1 MISIYKSRYSAIIL
15 FAICLIM
22 EIPLWAQQKA
32 IQGTVK
38 DIEGNPMPGVTIMVD
53 GTNIGTITNTD
64 GKYSINIPEKRK
76 SLTFSFLGYI
86 SQTLDIVGQQTINVV
101 LKEDL
106 MKIEEVVVIGY
117 GQQKKSDLSGAIVNV
132 GVDKLEDVASP
143 NLVSALGG
151 RLAGVYVQQN
161 GGGPNPTTS
170 IRIRGTGTL
179 NDNNPLIVIDDIIG
193 ADLESVNPT
202 DIETM
207 TVLKDASAAAIYGSR
222 AASGV
227 VLIKTKR
234 GRSEMR
240 PTVKFDA
247 YYGFSARSKKL
258 DMLSASQLATIYN
271 EASDNDNTPRLE
283 EFANPSAM
291 KDVTDWQDEVFRTAS
306 MQSYNVSLTGGGEN
320 NNYNL
325 GFTAQDNDGIL
336 RNTYNKRYTLRI
348 NSDYKLG
355 KKFKFGESINLS
367 FKQRRGVD
375 TRGDNVGAMIQT
387 LAYHPDVPV
396 YNEDGTYH
404 GVFSSN
410 YGDLRNPVGI
420 FERNTQRNRFFQL
433 EGNAY
438 LQYEILPGFSAK
450 VSGSL
455 KVIDNDTKTF
465 NVKEPEPGKPN
476 LVNGLT
482 MFRAINIGWIG
493 EGFLYYDKSFQ
504 QHKINAMMG
513 FSAMKNTGEDLSASK
528 SGFDFEYPTFQYLNA
543 GTLNPVCYGGYGE
556 DGLVSGLLRLNYSY
570 ADKYIVALNMR
581 TDGSSKF
588 AKGNRWGYFP
598 SFSAAWRM
606 TQEKFMNNISWL
618 DDLKLRVSYG
628 SLGNQSV
635 ASYAYMAT
643 YTTSLPDGRYTFG
656 PGTQTLYQGYYAG
669 VMANPD
675 LKWETTTQTNVGIDA
690 ALLKNKLLLTLDYY
704 DKRTKDIL
712 INPPALGAYG
722 SIGNQLI
729 NGATVHNKGFEA
741 TITYRDQIRDFSYDV
756 SFNIS
761 SYKNK
766 VVSLGNDA
774 QPIYGPKFRDA
785 YSITRTDVGN
795 PIGYFYG
802 YKTDGIFKSE
812 EEVKTYT
819 NSKGEL
825 YQPLAKPGDFR
836 YADINNDGVLDSDDR
851 TNLGDAIPDFCYGL
865 NLDLGY
871 KNFDLNIFMQGVQGT
886 QIWNAIRYTFGF
898 TGLKYNYFSEIM
910 GRWTPDN
917 VNATVP
923 RATWMD
929 PNNNKRPSDYYL
941 EDGSYLRMKNISL
954 GYTIPKALTRKVG
967 LEKIR
972 FYISAQNLFTITSY
986 SGYDPELGIDT
997 VGADLESNVD
1007 RGQYPQSKSYSF
1019 GVNLVF

>member
-1 MISIYKSRYSAIIL
+1 MKPTCQSKYSAIIL

-32 IQGTVK
+32 IQGSVK
-38 DIEGNPMPGVTIMVD
+38 DMEGNPMPGVTIMAD
-53 GTNIGTITNTD
+53 GTNAGTITNTD
-64 GKYSINIPEKRK
+64 GKYSINVPEKGK

-86 SQTLDIVGQQTINVV
+86 SQTLDITGKQTINVF

-193 ADLESVNPT
+193 ADLESVNPS

-234 GRSEMR
+234 GRSGMR

-247 YYGFSARSKKL
+247 YYGFSTRSKKL

-271 EASDNDNTPRLE
+271 EASDNDNTPKLE
-283 EFANPSAM
+283 EFVNPSAM

-387 LAYHPDVPV
+387 LAYHPDVPI

-450 VSGSL
+450 ISGSL

-465 NVKEPEPGKPN
+465 SVKEPEPGKPN

-482 MFRAINIGWIG
+482 MFRAMNIGWIG

-570 ADKYIVALNMR
+570 ADKYIVSLNMR

-606 TQEKFMNNISWL
+606 TQEKFMNHISWL
-618 DDLKLRVSYG
+618 DD
-628 SLGNQSV
+628 
-635 ASYAYMAT
+635 
-643 YTTSLPDGRYTFG
+643 
-656 PGTQTLYQGYYAG
+656 
-669 VMANPD
+669 
-675 LKWETTTQTNVGIDA
+675 
-690 ALLKNKLLLTLDYY
+690 
-704 DKRTKDIL
+704 
-712 INPPALGAYG
+712 
-722 SIGNQLI
+722 
-729 NGATVHNKGFEA
+729 
-741 TITYRDQIRDFSYDV
+741 
-756 SFNIS
+756 
-761 SYKNK
+761 
-766 VVSLGNDA
+766 
-774 QPIYGPKFRDA
+774 
-785 YSITRTDVGN
+785 
-795 PIGYFYG
+795 
-802 YKTDGIFKSE
+802 
-812 EEVKTYT
+812 
-819 NSKGEL
+819 
-825 YQPLAKPGDFR
+825 
-836 YADINNDGVLDSDDR
+836 
-851 TNLGDAIPDFCYGL
+851 
-865 NLDLGY
+865 
-871 KNFDLNIFMQGVQGT
+871 
-886 QIWNAIRYTFGF
+886 
-898 TGLKYNYFSEIM
+898 
-910 GRWTPDN
+910 
-917 VNATVP
+917 
-923 RATWMD
+923 
-929 PNNNKRPSDYYL
+929 
-941 EDGSYLRMKNISL
+941 
-954 GYTIPKALTRKVG
+954 
-967 LEKIR
+967 
-972 FYISAQNLFTITSY
+972 
-986 SGYDPELGIDT
+986 
-997 VGADLESNVD
+997 
-1007 RGQYPQSKSYSF
+1007 
-1019 GVNLVF
+1019 

>member
-1 MISIYKSRYSAIIL
+1 MKPTCQSKYSAIIL

-32 IQGTVK
+32 IQGSVK
-38 DIEGNPMPGVTIMVD
+38 DMEGNPMPGVTIMAD
-53 GTNIGTITNTD
+53 GTNAGTITNTD
-64 GKYSINIPEKRK
+64 GKYSINVPEKGK

-86 SQTLDIVGQQTINVV
+86 SQTLDITGKQTINVF

-193 ADLESVNPT
+193 ADLESVNPS

-234 GRSEMR
+234 GRSGMR

-247 YYGFSARSKKL
+247 YYGFSTRSKKL

-271 EASDNDNTPRLE
+271 EASDNDNTPKLE

-387 LAYHPDVPV
+387 LAYHPDVPI

-450 VSGSL
+450 ISGSL

-465 NVKEPEPGKPN
+465 SVKEPEPGKPN

-482 MFRAINIGWIG
+482 MFRAMNIGWIG

-570 ADKYIVALNMR
+570 ADKYIVSLNMR
-581 TDGSSKF
+581 ADGSSKF

-606 TQEKFMNNISWL
+606 TQEKFMNHISWL

-675 LKWETTTQTNVGIDA
+675 LK
-690 ALLKNKLLLTLDYY
+690 
-704 DKRTKDIL
+704 
-712 INPPALGAYG
+712 
-722 SIGNQLI
+722 
-729 NGATVHNKGFEA
+729 
-741 TITYRDQIRDFSYDV
+741 
-756 SFNIS
+756 
-761 SYKNK
+761 
-766 VVSLGNDA
+766 
-774 QPIYGPKFRDA
+774 
-785 YSITRTDVGN
+785 
-795 PIGYFYG
+795 
-802 YKTDGIFKSE
+802 
-812 EEVKTYT
+812 
-819 NSKGEL
+819 
-825 YQPLAKPGDFR
+825 
-836 YADINNDGVLDSDDR
+836 
-851 TNLGDAIPDFCYGL
+851 
-865 NLDLGY
+865 
-871 KNFDLNIFMQGVQGT
+871 
-886 QIWNAIRYTFGF
+886 
-898 TGLKYNYFSEIM
+898 
-910 GRWTPDN
+910 
-917 VNATVP
+917 
-923 RATWMD
+923 
-929 PNNNKRPSDYYL
+929 
-941 EDGSYLRMKNISL
+941 
-954 GYTIPKALTRKVG
+954 
-967 LEKIR
+967 
-972 FYISAQNLFTITSY
+972 
-986 SGYDPELGIDT
+986 
-997 VGADLESNVD
+997 
-1007 RGQYPQSKSYSF
+1007 
-1019 GVNLVF
+1019 

>member
-1 MISIYKSRYSAIIL
+1 MKPTCQSKYSAIIL

-32 IQGTVK
+32 IQGSVK
-38 DIEGNPMPGVTIMVD
+38 DMEGNPMPGVTIMAD
-53 GTNIGTITNTD
+53 GTNAGITNTD
-64 GKYSINIPEKRK
+64 GKYSINVPEKGK

-86 SQTLDIVGQQTINVV
+86 SQTLDITGKQTINVF

-193 ADLESVNPT
+193 ADLESVNPS

-234 GRSEMR
+234 GRSGMR

-247 YYGFSARSKKL
+247 YYGFSTRSKKL

-271 EASDNDNTPRLE
+271 EASDNDNTPKLE

-387 LAYHPDVPV
+387 LAYHPDVPI

-450 VSGSL
+450 ISGSL

-465 NVKEPEPGKPN
+465 SVKEPEPGKPN

-482 MFRAINIGWIG
+482 MFRAMNIGWIG

-570 ADKYIVALNMR
+570 ADKYIVSLNMR
-581 TDGSSKF
+581 ADGSSKF

-598 SFSAAWRM
+598 SFSA
-606 TQEKFMNNISWL
+606 
-618 DDLKLRVSYG
+618 G
-628 SLGNQSV
+628 
-635 ASYAYMAT
+635 
-643 YTTSLPDGRYTFG
+643 
-656 PGTQTLYQGYYAG
+656 
-669 VMANPD
+669 
-675 LKWETTTQTNVGIDA
+675 
-690 ALLKNKLLLTLDYY
+690 
-704 DKRTKDIL
+704 
-712 INPPALGAYG
+712 
-722 SIGNQLI
+722 
-729 NGATVHNKGFEA
+729 
-741 TITYRDQIRDFSYDV
+741 
-756 SFNIS
+756 
-761 SYKNK
+761 
-766 VVSLGNDA
+766 
-774 QPIYGPKFRDA
+774 
-785 YSITRTDVGN
+785 
-795 PIGYFYG
+795 
-802 YKTDGIFKSE
+802 
-812 EEVKTYT
+812 
-819 NSKGEL
+819 
-825 YQPLAKPGDFR
+825 
-836 YADINNDGVLDSDDR
+836 
-851 TNLGDAIPDFCYGL
+851 
-865 NLDLGY
+865 
-871 KNFDLNIFMQGVQGT
+871 
-886 QIWNAIRYTFGF
+886 
-898 TGLKYNYFSEIM
+898 
-910 GRWTPDN
+910 
-917 VNATVP
+917 
-923 RATWMD
+923 
-929 PNNNKRPSDYYL
+929 
-941 EDGSYLRMKNISL
+941 
-954 GYTIPKALTRKVG
+954 
-967 LEKIR
+967 
-972 FYISAQNLFTITSY
+972 
-986 SGYDPELGIDT
+986 
-997 VGADLESNVD
+997 
-1007 RGQYPQSKSYSF
+1007 
-1019 GVNLVF
+1019 

>member
-234 GRSEMR
+234 GRSGMR

-581 TDGSSKF
+581 ADGSSKF

-598 SFSAAWRM
+598 SFSAAWR
-606 TQEKFMNNISWL
+606 
-618 DDLKLRVSYG
+618 
-628 SLGNQSV
+628 
-635 ASYAYMAT
+635 
-643 YTTSLPDGRYTFG
+643 
-656 PGTQTLYQGYYAG
+656 
-669 VMANPD
+669 
-675 LKWETTTQTNVGIDA
+675 
-690 ALLKNKLLLTLDYY
+690 KN
-704 DKRTKDIL
+704 R
-712 INPPALGAYG
+712 
-722 SIGNQLI
+722 NQLWLS
-729 NGATVHNKGFEA
+729 
-741 TITYRDQIRDFSYDV
+741 RC
-756 SFNIS
+756 
-761 SYKNK
+761 
-766 VVSLGNDA
+766 
-774 QPIYGPKFRDA
+774 
-785 YSITRTDVGN
+785 
-795 PIGYFYG
+795 
-802 YKTDGIFKSE
+802 
-812 EEVKTYT
+812 
-819 NSKGEL
+819 
-825 YQPLAKPGDFR
+825 
-836 YADINNDGVLDSDDR
+836 
-851 TNLGDAIPDFCYGL
+851 LGD
-865 NLDLGY
+865 
-871 KNFDLNIFMQGVQGT
+871 
-886 QIWNAIRYTFGF
+886 WR
-898 TGLKYNYFSEIM
+898 
-910 GRWTPDN
+910 
-917 VNATVP
+917 
-923 RATWMD
+923 
-929 PNNNKRPSDYYL
+929 
-941 EDGSYLRMKNISL
+941 
-954 GYTIPKALTRKVG
+954 
-967 LEKIR
+967 
-972 FYISAQNLFTITSY
+972 
-986 SGYDPELGIDT
+986 
-997 VGADLESNVD
+997 
-1007 RGQYPQSKSYSF
+1007 
-1019 GVNLVF
+1019 

>member
-1 MISIYKSRYSAIIL
+1 MKPTCQSKYSAIIL

-32 IQGTVK
+32 IQGSVK
-38 DIEGNPMPGVTIMVD
+38 DMEGNPMPGVTIMAD
-53 GTNIGTITNTD
+53 GTNAGTITNTD
-64 GKYSINIPEKRK
+64 GKYSINVPEKGK

-86 SQTLDIVGQQTINVV
+86 SQTLDITGKQTINVF

-193 ADLESVNPT
+193 ADLESVNPS

-234 GRSEMR
+234 GRSGMR

-247 YYGFSARSKKL
+247 YYGFSTRSKKL

-271 EASDNDNTPRLE
+271 EASDNDNTPKLE
-283 EFANPSAM
+283 EFVNPSAM

-387 LAYHPDVPV
+387 LAYHPDVPI

-450 VSGSL
+450 ISGSL

-465 NVKEPEPGKPN
+465 SVKEPEPGKPN

-482 MFRAINIGWIG
+482 MFRAMNIGWIG

-528 SGFDFEYPTFQYLNA
+528 SGFDFEYPTFHIEYLQ
-543 GTLNPVCYGGYGE
+543 
-556 DGLVSGLLRLNYSY
+556 LV
-570 ADKYIVALNMR
+570 I
-581 TDGSSKF
+581 
-588 AKGNRWGYFP
+588 
-598 SFSAAWRM
+598 
-606 TQEKFMNNISWL
+606 TQ
-618 DDLKLRVSYG
+618 
-628 SLGNQSV
+628 
-635 ASYAYMAT
+635 
-643 YTTSLPDGRYTFG
+643 
-656 PGTQTLYQGYYAG
+656 
-669 VMANPD
+669 
-675 LKWETTTQTNVGIDA
+675 
-690 ALLKNKLLLTLDYY
+690 
-704 DKRTKDIL
+704 
-712 INPPALGAYG
+712 
-722 SIGNQLI
+722 
-729 NGATVHNKGFEA
+729 
-741 TITYRDQIRDFSYDV
+741 
-756 SFNIS
+756 
-761 SYKNK
+761 
-766 VVSLGNDA
+766 
-774 QPIYGPKFRDA
+774 
-785 YSITRTDVGN
+785 
-795 PIGYFYG
+795 
-802 YKTDGIFKSE
+802 
-812 EEVKTYT
+812 
-819 NSKGEL
+819 
-825 YQPLAKPGDFR
+825 
-836 YADINNDGVLDSDDR
+836 
-851 TNLGDAIPDFCYGL
+851 
-865 NLDLGY
+865 
-871 KNFDLNIFMQGVQGT
+871 
-886 QIWNAIRYTFGF
+886 
-898 TGLKYNYFSEIM
+898 
-910 GRWTPDN
+910 
-917 VNATVP
+917 
-923 RATWMD
+923 
-929 PNNNKRPSDYYL
+929 
-941 EDGSYLRMKNISL
+941 
-954 GYTIPKALTRKVG
+954 
-967 LEKIR
+967 
-972 FYISAQNLFTITSY
+972 
-986 SGYDPELGIDT
+986 
-997 VGADLESNVD
+997 
-1007 RGQYPQSKSYSF
+1007 
-1019 GVNLVF
+1019 

>member
-234 GRSEMR
+234 GRSGMR

-581 TDGSSKF
+581 ADGSSKF

-606 TQEKFMNNISWL
+606 TQEKFMNNI
-618 DDLKLRVSYG
+618 
-628 SLGNQSV
+628 
-635 ASYAYMAT
+635 
-643 YTTSLPDGRYTFG
+643 
-656 PGTQTLYQGYYAG
+656 
-669 VMANPD
+669 
-675 LKWETTTQTNVGIDA
+675 
-690 ALLKNKLLLTLDYY
+690 
-704 DKRTKDIL
+704 
-712 INPPALGAYG
+712 
-722 SIGNQLI
+722 
-729 NGATVHNKGFEA
+729 
-741 TITYRDQIRDFSYDV
+741 
-756 SFNIS
+756 
-761 SYKNK
+761 
-766 VVSLGNDA
+766 
-774 QPIYGPKFRDA
+774 
-785 YSITRTDVGN
+785 
-795 PIGYFYG
+795 
-802 YKTDGIFKSE
+802 
-812 EEVKTYT
+812 
-819 NSKGEL
+819 
-825 YQPLAKPGDFR
+825 
-836 YADINNDGVLDSDDR
+836 
-851 TNLGDAIPDFCYGL
+851 
-865 NLDLGY
+865 
-871 KNFDLNIFMQGVQGT
+871 
-886 QIWNAIRYTFGF
+886 
-898 TGLKYNYFSEIM
+898 
-910 GRWTPDN
+910 
-917 VNATVP
+917 
-923 RATWMD
+923 
-929 PNNNKRPSDYYL
+929 
-941 EDGSYLRMKNISL
+941 
-954 GYTIPKALTRKVG
+954 
-967 LEKIR
+967 
-972 FYISAQNLFTITSY
+972 
-986 SGYDPELGIDT
+986 
-997 VGADLESNVD
+997 
-1007 RGQYPQSKSYSF
+1007 
-1019 GVNLVF
+1019 

>member
-1 MISIYKSRYSAIIL
+1 M
-15 FAICLIM
+15 
-22 EIPLWAQQKA
+22 
-32 IQGTVK
+32 
-38 DIEGNPMPGVTIMVD
+38 
-53 GTNIGTITNTD
+53 
-64 GKYSINIPEKRK
+64 
-76 SLTFSFLGYI
+76 
-86 SQTLDIVGQQTINVV
+86 
-101 LKEDL
+101 
-106 MKIEEVVVIGY
+106 
-117 GQQKKSDLSGAIVNV
+117 
-132 GVDKLEDVASP
+132 
-143 NLVSALGG
+143 
-151 RLAGVYVQQN
+151 
-161 GGGPNPTTS
+161 
-170 IRIRGTGTL
+170 
-179 NDNNPLIVIDDIIG
+179 
-193 ADLESVNPT
+193 
-202 DIETM
+202 
-207 TVLKDASAAAIYGSR
+207 
-222 AASGV
+222 
-227 VLIKTKR
+227 
-234 GRSEMR
+234 
-240 PTVKFDA
+240 
-247 YYGFSARSKKL
+247 
-258 DMLSASQLATIYN
+258 
-271 EASDNDNTPRLE
+271 
-283 EFANPSAM
+283 
-291 KDVTDWQDEVFRTAS
+291 
-306 MQSYNVSLTGGGEN
+306 TGGGEN

-690 ALLKNKLLLTLDYY
+690 ALLK
-704 DKRTKDIL
+704 
-712 INPPALGAYG
+712 
-722 SIGNQLI
+722 
-729 NGATVHNKGFEA
+729 
-741 TITYRDQIRDFSYDV
+741 
-756 SFNIS
+756 
-761 SYKNK
+761 
-766 VVSLGNDA
+766 
-774 QPIYGPKFRDA
+774 
-785 YSITRTDVGN
+785 
-795 PIGYFYG
+795 
-802 YKTDGIFKSE
+802 
-812 EEVKTYT
+812 T
-819 NSKGEL
+819 N
-825 YQPLAKPGDFR
+825 Y
-836 YADINNDGVLDSDDR
+836 
-851 TNLGDAIPDFCYGL
+851 C
-865 NLDLGY
+865 
-871 KNFDLNIFMQGVQGT
+871 
-886 QIWNAIRYTFGF
+886 
-898 TGLKYNYFSEIM
+898 
-910 GRWTPDN
+910 
-917 VNATVP
+917 
-923 RATWMD
+923 
-929 PNNNKRPSDYYL
+929 
-941 EDGSYLRMKNISL
+941 
-954 GYTIPKALTRKVG
+954 
-967 LEKIR
+967 
-972 FYISAQNLFTITSY
+972 
-986 SGYDPELGIDT
+986 
-997 VGADLESNVD
+997 
-1007 RGQYPQSKSYSF
+1007 
-1019 GVNLVF
+1019 

>member
-1 MISIYKSRYSAIIL
+1 MKPTCQSKYSAIIL

-32 IQGTVK
+32 IQGSVK
-38 DIEGNPMPGVTIMVD
+38 DMEGNPMPGVTIMAD
-53 GTNIGTITNTD
+53 GTNAGTITNTD
-64 GKYSINIPEKRK
+64 GKYSINVPEKGK

-86 SQTLDIVGQQTINVV
+86 SQTLDITGKQTINVF

-193 ADLESVNPT
+193 ADLESVNPS

-234 GRSEMR
+234 GRSGMR

-247 YYGFSARSKKL
+247 YYGFSTRSKKL

-271 EASDNDNTPRLE
+271 EASDNDNTPKLE

-387 LAYHPDVPV
+387 LAYHPDVPI

-450 VSGSL
+450 ISGSL

-465 NVKEPEPGKPN
+465 SVKEPEPGKPN

-482 MFRAINIGWIG
+482 MFRAMNIGWIG

-570 ADKYIVALNMR
+570 ADKYIVSLNMR
-581 TDGSSKF
+581 ADGSSKF

-606 TQEKFMNNISWL
+606 TQEKFMNHISWL

-675 LKWETTTQTNVGIDA
+675 LKWECS
-690 ALLKNKLLLTLDYY
+690 
-704 DKRTKDIL
+704 
-712 INPPALGAYG
+712 
-722 SIGNQLI
+722 SIQKQVT
-729 NGATVHNKGFEA
+729 A
-741 TITYRDQIRDFSYDV
+741 
-756 SFNIS
+756 
-761 SYKNK
+761 
-766 VVSLGNDA
+766 
-774 QPIYGPKFRDA
+774 
-785 YSITRTDVGN
+785 DVG
-795 PIGYFYG
+795 
-802 YKTDGIFKSE
+802 
-812 EEVKTYT
+812 
-819 NSKGEL
+819 L
-825 YQPLAKPGDFR
+825 L
-836 YADINNDGVLDSDDR
+836 
-851 TNLGDAIPDFCYGL
+851 
-865 NLDLGY
+865 
-871 KNFDLNIFMQGVQGT
+871 
-886 QIWNAIRYTFGF
+886 
-898 TGLKYNYFSEIM
+898 
-910 GRWTPDN
+910 
-917 VNATVP
+917 
-923 RATWMD
+923 
-929 PNNNKRPSDYYL
+929 
-941 EDGSYLRMKNISL
+941 
-954 GYTIPKALTRKVG
+954 
-967 LEKIR
+967 
-972 FYISAQNLFTITSY
+972 
-986 SGYDPELGIDT
+986 
-997 VGADLESNVD
+997 
-1007 RGQYPQSKSYSF
+1007 
-1019 GVNLVF
+1019 

>member
-1 MISIYKSRYSAIIL
+1 MKPTCQSKYSAIIL

-22 EIPLWAQQKA
+22 EIPLRAQQKA
-32 IQGTVK
+32 IQGSVK
-38 DIEGNPMPGVTIMVD
+38 DMEGNPMPGVTIMAD
-53 GTNIGTITNTD
+53 GTNAGTITNTD
-64 GKYSINIPEKRK
+64 GKYSINVPEKGK

-86 SQTLDIVGQQTINVV
+86 SQTLDITGKQTINVF

-193 ADLESVNPT
+193 ADLESVNPS

-234 GRSEMR
+234 GRSGMR

-247 YYGFSARSKKL
+247 YYGFSTRSKKL

-271 EASDNDNTPRLE
+271 EASDNDNTPKLE

-387 LAYHPDVPV
+387 LAYHPDVPI

-450 VSGSL
+450 ISGSL

-465 NVKEPEPGKPN
+465 SVKEPEPGKPN

-482 MFRAINIGWIG
+482 MFRAMNIGWIG

-570 ADKYIVALNMR
+570 ADKYIVSLNMR
-581 TDGSSKF
+581 ADGSSKF
-588 AKGNRWGYFP
+588 AKGNRWGYSP
-598 SFSAAWRM
+598 
-606 TQEKFMNNISWL
+606 L
-618 DDLKLRVSYG
+618 
-628 SLGNQSV
+628 SL
-635 ASYAYMAT
+635 
-643 YTTSLPDGRYTFG
+643 L
-656 PGTQTLYQGYYAG
+656 
-669 VMANPD
+669 
-675 LKWETTTQTNVGIDA
+675 
-690 ALLKNKLLLTLDYY
+690 
-704 DKRTKDIL
+704 
-712 INPPALGAYG
+712 
-722 SIGNQLI
+722 
-729 NGATVHNKGFEA
+729 H
-741 TITYRDQIRDFSYDV
+741 
-756 SFNIS
+756 
-761 SYKNK
+761 
-766 VVSLGNDA
+766 
-774 QPIYGPKFRDA
+774 
-785 YSITRTDVGN
+785 
-795 PIGYFYG
+795 
-802 YKTDGIFKSE
+802 
-812 EEVKTYT
+812 
-819 NSKGEL
+819 GE
-825 YQPLAKPGDFR
+825 
-836 YADINNDGVLDSDDR
+836 
-851 TNLGDAIPDFCYGL
+851 
-865 NLDLGY
+865 
-871 KNFDLNIFMQGVQGT
+871 
-886 QIWNAIRYTFGF
+886 
-898 TGLKYNYFSEIM
+898 
-910 GRWTPDN
+910 
-917 VNATVP
+917 
-923 RATWMD
+923 
-929 PNNNKRPSDYYL
+929 
-941 EDGSYLRMKNISL
+941 
-954 GYTIPKALTRKVG
+954 
-967 LEKIR
+967 
-972 FYISAQNLFTITSY
+972 
-986 SGYDPELGIDT
+986 
-997 VGADLESNVD
+997 
-1007 RGQYPQSKSYSF
+1007 
-1019 GVNLVF
+1019 

>member
-1 MISIYKSRYSAIIL
+1 MKPTCQSKYSAIIL

-32 IQGTVK
+32 IQGSVK
-38 DIEGNPMPGVTIMVD
+38 DMEGNPMPGVTIMAD
-53 GTNIGTITNTD
+53 GTNAGTITNTD
-64 GKYSINIPEKRK
+64 GKYSINVPEKGK

-86 SQTLDIVGQQTINVV
+86 SQTLDITGKQTINVF

-193 ADLESVNPT
+193 ADLESVNPS

-234 GRSEMR
+234 GRSGMR

-247 YYGFSARSKKL
+247 YYGFSTRSKKL

-271 EASDNDNTPRLE
+271 EASDNDNTPKLE

-387 LAYHPDVPV
+387 LAYHPDVPI

-404 GVFSSN
+404 DVFSSN

-450 VSGSL
+450 ISGSL

-465 NVKEPEPGKPN
+465 SVKEPEPGKPN

-482 MFRAINIGWIG
+482 MFRAMNIGWIG

-543 GTLNPVCYGGYGE
+543 GTLNPVCYGG
-556 DGLVSGLLRLNYSY
+556 
-570 ADKYIVALNMR
+570 
-581 TDGSSKF
+581 
-588 AKGNRWGYFP
+588 
-598 SFSAAWRM
+598 
-606 TQEKFMNNISWL
+606 
-618 DDLKLRVSYG
+618 
-628 SLGNQSV
+628 
-635 ASYAYMAT
+635 
-643 YTTSLPDGRYTFG
+643 
-656 PGTQTLYQGYYAG
+656 
-669 VMANPD
+669 
-675 LKWETTTQTNVGIDA
+675 
-690 ALLKNKLLLTLDYY
+690 
-704 DKRTKDIL
+704 
-712 INPPALGAYG
+712 
-722 SIGNQLI
+722 
-729 NGATVHNKGFEA
+729 
-741 TITYRDQIRDFSYDV
+741 
-756 SFNIS
+756 
-761 SYKNK
+761 
-766 VVSLGNDA
+766 
-774 QPIYGPKFRDA
+774 
-785 YSITRTDVGN
+785 
-795 PIGYFYG
+795 
-802 YKTDGIFKSE
+802 
-812 EEVKTYT
+812 
-819 NSKGEL
+819 
-825 YQPLAKPGDFR
+825 
-836 YADINNDGVLDSDDR
+836 
-851 TNLGDAIPDFCYGL
+851 
-865 NLDLGY
+865 
-871 KNFDLNIFMQGVQGT
+871 
-886 QIWNAIRYTFGF
+886 
-898 TGLKYNYFSEIM
+898 
-910 GRWTPDN
+910 
-917 VNATVP
+917 
-923 RATWMD
+923 
-929 PNNNKRPSDYYL
+929 
-941 EDGSYLRMKNISL
+941 
-954 GYTIPKALTRKVG
+954 
-967 LEKIR
+967 
-972 FYISAQNLFTITSY
+972 
-986 SGYDPELGIDT
+986 
-997 VGADLESNVD
+997 
-1007 RGQYPQSKSYSF
+1007 
-1019 GVNLVF
+1019 

>member
-1 MISIYKSRYSAIIL
+1 MKPTCQSKYSAIIL

-32 IQGTVK
+32 IQGSVK
-38 DIEGNPMPGVTIMVD
+38 DMEGNPMPGVTIMAD
-53 GTNIGTITNTD
+53 GTNAGTITNTD
-64 GKYSINIPEKRK
+64 GKYSINVPEKGK

-86 SQTLDIVGQQTINVV
+86 SQTLDITGKQTINVF

-193 ADLESVNPT
+193 ADLESVNPS

-234 GRSEMR
+234 GRSGMR

-247 YYGFSARSKKL
+247 YYGFSTRSKKL

-271 EASDNDNTPRLE
+271 EASDNDNTPKLE

-387 LAYHPDVPV
+387 LAYHPDVPI

-450 VSGSL
+450 ISGSL

-465 NVKEPEPGKPN
+465 SVKEPEPGKPN

-482 MFRAINIGWIG
+482 MFRAMNIGWIG

-570 ADKYIVALNMR
+570 ADKYIVSLNMR
-581 TDGSSKF
+581 ADGSSKF

-606 TQEKFMNNISWL
+606 TQEKFMNHISWL

-643 YTTSLPDGRYTFG
+643 YTTSLPDGR
-656 PGTQTLYQGYYAG
+656 
-669 VMANPD
+669 
-675 LKWETTTQTNVGIDA
+675 
-690 ALLKNKLLLTLDYY
+690 
-704 DKRTKDIL
+704 
-712 INPPALGAYG
+712 
-722 SIGNQLI
+722 
-729 NGATVHNKGFEA
+729 
-741 TITYRDQIRDFSYDV
+741 
-756 SFNIS
+756 
-761 SYKNK
+761 
-766 VVSLGNDA
+766 
-774 QPIYGPKFRDA
+774 
-785 YSITRTDVGN
+785 
-795 PIGYFYG
+795 
-802 YKTDGIFKSE
+802 
-812 EEVKTYT
+812 
-819 NSKGEL
+819 
-825 YQPLAKPGDFR
+825 
-836 YADINNDGVLDSDDR
+836 
-851 TNLGDAIPDFCYGL
+851 
-865 NLDLGY
+865 
-871 KNFDLNIFMQGVQGT
+871 
-886 QIWNAIRYTFGF
+886 
-898 TGLKYNYFSEIM
+898 
-910 GRWTPDN
+910 
-917 VNATVP
+917 
-923 RATWMD
+923 
-929 PNNNKRPSDYYL
+929 
-941 EDGSYLRMKNISL
+941 
-954 GYTIPKALTRKVG
+954 
-967 LEKIR
+967 
-972 FYISAQNLFTITSY
+972 
-986 SGYDPELGIDT
+986 
-997 VGADLESNVD
+997 
-1007 RGQYPQSKSYSF
+1007 
-1019 GVNLVF
+1019 

>member
-234 GRSEMR
+234 GRSGMR

-387 LAYHPDVPV
+387 LAYHLDVPV

-581 TDGSSKF
+581 ADGSSKF

-606 TQEKFMNNISWL
+606 TQE
-618 DDLKLRVSYG
+618 
-628 SLGNQSV
+628 
-635 ASYAYMAT
+635 
-643 YTTSLPDGRYTFG
+643 
-656 PGTQTLYQGYYAG
+656 
-669 VMANPD
+669 
-675 LKWETTTQTNVGIDA
+675 
-690 ALLKNKLLLTLDYY
+690 
-704 DKRTKDIL
+704 
-712 INPPALGAYG
+712 
-722 SIGNQLI
+722 
-729 NGATVHNKGFEA
+729 
-741 TITYRDQIRDFSYDV
+741 
-756 SFNIS
+756 
-761 SYKNK
+761 
-766 VVSLGNDA
+766 
-774 QPIYGPKFRDA
+774 
-785 YSITRTDVGN
+785 
-795 PIGYFYG
+795 
-802 YKTDGIFKSE
+802 
-812 EEVKTYT
+812 
-819 NSKGEL
+819 NS
-825 YQPLAKPGDFR
+825 
-836 YADINNDGVLDSDDR
+836 
-851 TNLGDAIPDFCYGL
+851 
-865 NLDLGY
+865 
-871 KNFDLNIFMQGVQGT
+871 
-886 QIWNAIRYTFGF
+886 
-898 TGLKYNYFSEIM
+898 
-910 GRWTPDN
+910 
-917 VNATVP
+917 
-923 RATWMD
+923 
-929 PNNNKRPSDYYL
+929 
-941 EDGSYLRMKNISL
+941 
-954 GYTIPKALTRKVG
+954 
-967 LEKIR
+967 
-972 FYISAQNLFTITSY
+972 
-986 SGYDPELGIDT
+986 
-997 VGADLESNVD
+997 
-1007 RGQYPQSKSYSF
+1007 
-1019 GVNLVF
+1019 

>member
-1 MISIYKSRYSAIIL
+1 
-15 FAICLIM
+15 M

-32 IQGTVK
+32 IQGSVK
-38 DIEGNPMPGVTIMVD
+38 DMEGNPMPGVTIMAD
-53 GTNIGTITNTD
+53 GTNAGTITNTD
-64 GKYSINIPEKRK
+64 GKYSINVPEKGK

-86 SQTLDIVGQQTINVV
+86 SQTLDITGKQTINVF

-193 ADLESVNPT
+193 ADLESVNPS

-234 GRSEMR
+234 GRSGMR

-247 YYGFSARSKKL
+247 YYGFSTRSKKL

-271 EASDNDNTPRLE
+271 EASDNDNTPKLE

-387 LAYHPDVPV
+387 LAYHPDVPI

-450 VSGSL
+450 ISGSL

-465 NVKEPEPGKPN
+465 SVKEPEPGKPN

-482 MFRAINIGWIG
+482 MFRAMNIGWIG

-570 ADKYIVALNMR
+570 ADKYIVSLNMR
-581 TDGSSKF
+581 ADGSSKF

-606 TQEKFMNNISWL
+606 TQEKFMNHISWL

-628 SLGNQSV
+628 N
-635 ASYAYMAT
+635 
-643 YTTSLPDGRYTFG
+643 
-656 PGTQTLYQGYYAG
+656 
-669 VMANPD
+669 
-675 LKWETTTQTNVGIDA
+675 
-690 ALLKNKLLLTLDYY
+690 
-704 DKRTKDIL
+704 
-712 INPPALGAYG
+712 
-722 SIGNQLI
+722 
-729 NGATVHNKGFEA
+729 
-741 TITYRDQIRDFSYDV
+741 
-756 SFNIS
+756 
-761 SYKNK
+761 
-766 VVSLGNDA
+766 
-774 QPIYGPKFRDA
+774 
-785 YSITRTDVGN
+785 
-795 PIGYFYG
+795 
-802 YKTDGIFKSE
+802 
-812 EEVKTYT
+812 
-819 NSKGEL
+819 
-825 YQPLAKPGDFR
+825 
-836 YADINNDGVLDSDDR
+836 
-851 TNLGDAIPDFCYGL
+851 
-865 NLDLGY
+865 
-871 KNFDLNIFMQGVQGT
+871 
-886 QIWNAIRYTFGF
+886 
-898 TGLKYNYFSEIM
+898 
-910 GRWTPDN
+910 
-917 VNATVP
+917 
-923 RATWMD
+923 
-929 PNNNKRPSDYYL
+929 
-941 EDGSYLRMKNISL
+941 
-954 GYTIPKALTRKVG
+954 
-967 LEKIR
+967 
-972 FYISAQNLFTITSY
+972 
-986 SGYDPELGIDT
+986 
-997 VGADLESNVD
+997 
-1007 RGQYPQSKSYSF
+1007 
-1019 GVNLVF
+1019 

>member
-1 MISIYKSRYSAIIL
+1 MKPTCQSKYSAIIL

-32 IQGTVK
+32 IQGSVK
-38 DIEGNPMPGVTIMVD
+38 DMEGNPMPGVTIMAD
-53 GTNIGTITNTD
+53 GTNAGTITNTD
-64 GKYSINIPEKRK
+64 GKYSINVPEKGK

-86 SQTLDIVGQQTINVV
+86 SQTLDITGKQTINVF

-193 ADLESVNPT
+193 ADLESVNPS

-234 GRSEMR
+234 GRSGMR

-247 YYGFSARSKKL
+247 YYGFSTRSKKL

-271 EASDNDNTPRLE
+271 EASDNDNTPKLE

-387 LAYHPDVPV
+387 LAYHPDVPI

-450 VSGSL
+450 ISGSL

-465 NVKEPEPGKPN
+465 SVKEPEPGKPN

-482 MFRAINIGWIG
+482 MFRAMNIGWIG

-570 ADKYIVALNMR
+570 ADKYIVSLNMR
-581 TDGSSKF
+581 ADGSSKF
-588 AKGNRWGYFP
+588 AKGNRWGFPLFLCCMENDSRKIHESYF
-598 SFSAAWRM
+598 
-606 TQEKFMNNISWL
+606 
-618 DDLKLRVSYG
+618 
-628 SLGNQSV
+628 
-635 ASYAYMAT
+635 MA
-643 YTTSLPDGRYTFG
+643 
-656 PGTQTLYQGYYAG
+656 
-669 VMANPD
+669 
-675 LKWETTTQTNVGIDA
+675 
-690 ALLKNKLLLTLDYY
+690 
-704 DKRTKDIL
+704 
-712 INPPALGAYG
+712 
-722 SIGNQLI
+722 
-729 NGATVHNKGFEA
+729 
-741 TITYRDQIRDFSYDV
+741 
-756 SFNIS
+756 
-761 SYKNK
+761 
-766 VVSLGNDA
+766 
-774 QPIYGPKFRDA
+774 
-785 YSITRTDVGN
+785 
-795 PIGYFYG
+795 
-802 YKTDGIFKSE
+802 
-812 EEVKTYT
+812 
-819 NSKGEL
+819 
-825 YQPLAKPGDFR
+825 
-836 YADINNDGVLDSDDR
+836 
-851 TNLGDAIPDFCYGL
+851 
-865 NLDLGY
+865 
-871 KNFDLNIFMQGVQGT
+871 
-886 QIWNAIRYTFGF
+886 
-898 TGLKYNYFSEIM
+898 
-910 GRWTPDN
+910 
-917 VNATVP
+917 
-923 RATWMD
+923 
-929 PNNNKRPSDYYL
+929 
-941 EDGSYLRMKNISL
+941 
-954 GYTIPKALTRKVG
+954 
-967 LEKIR
+967 
-972 FYISAQNLFTITSY
+972 
-986 SGYDPELGIDT
+986 
-997 VGADLESNVD
+997 
-1007 RGQYPQSKSYSF
+1007 
-1019 GVNLVF
+1019 

>member
-1 MISIYKSRYSAIIL
+1 MKPTCQSKYSAIIL

-32 IQGTVK
+32 IQGSVK
-38 DIEGNPMPGVTIMVD
+38 DMEGNPMPGVTIMAD
-53 GTNIGTITNTD
+53 GTNAGTITNTD
-64 GKYSINIPEKRK
+64 GKYSINVPEKGK

-86 SQTLDIVGQQTINVV
+86 SQTLDITGKQTINVF

-193 ADLESVNPT
+193 ADLESVNPS

-234 GRSEMR
+234 GRSGMR

-247 YYGFSARSKKL
+247 YYGFSTRSKKL

-271 EASDNDNTPRLE
+271 EASDNDNTPKLE

-375 TRGDNVGAMIQT
+375 TRGDNIGAMIQT
-387 LAYHPDVPV
+387 LAYHPDVPI

-450 VSGSL
+450 ISGSL

-465 NVKEPEPGKPN
+465 SVKEPEPGKPN

-482 MFRAINIGWIG
+482 MFRAMNIGWIG

-543 GTLNPVCYGGYGE
+543 GTLT
-556 DGLVSGLLRLNYSY
+556 RY
-570 ADKYIVALNMR
+570 A
-581 TDGSSKF
+581 
-588 AKGNRWGYFP
+588 
-598 SFSAAWRM
+598 
-606 TQEKFMNNISWL
+606 
-618 DDLKLRVSYG
+618 
-628 SLGNQSV
+628 
-635 ASYAYMAT
+635 MA
-643 YTTSLPDGRYTFG
+643 DM
-656 PGTQTLYQGYYAG
+656 
-669 VMANPD
+669 V
-675 LKWETTTQTNVGIDA
+675 
-690 ALLKNKLLLTLDYY
+690 
-704 DKRTKDIL
+704 
-712 INPPALGAYG
+712 
-722 SIGNQLI
+722 
-729 NGATVHNKGFEA
+729 
-741 TITYRDQIRDFSYDV
+741 
-756 SFNIS
+756 
-761 SYKNK
+761 
-766 VVSLGNDA
+766 
-774 QPIYGPKFRDA
+774 
-785 YSITRTDVGN
+785 
-795 PIGYFYG
+795 
-802 YKTDGIFKSE
+802 KTDWS
-812 EEVKTYT
+812 
-819 NSKGEL
+819 
-825 YQPLAKPGDFR
+825 
-836 YADINNDGVLDSDDR
+836 
-851 TNLGDAIPDFCYGL
+851 PDY
-865 NLDLGY
+865 
-871 KNFDLNIFMQGVQGT
+871 
-886 QIWNAIRYTFGF
+886 
-898 TGLKYNYFSEIM
+898 
-910 GRWTPDN
+910 
-917 VNATVP
+917 
-923 RATWMD
+923 
-929 PNNNKRPSDYYL
+929 
-941 EDGSYLRMKNISL
+941 
-954 GYTIPKALTRKVG
+954 
-967 LEKIR
+967 
-972 FYISAQNLFTITSY
+972 
-986 SGYDPELGIDT
+986 
-997 VGADLESNVD
+997 
-1007 RGQYPQSKSYSF
+1007 
-1019 GVNLVF
+1019 

>member
-1 MISIYKSRYSAIIL
+1 MNTFLKNTLAAL
-15 FAICLIM
+15 LCLLVS
-22 EIPLWAQQKA
+22 IPLQAQQMT
-32 IQGTVK
+32 IQGTVT
-38 DIEGNPMPGVTIMVD
+38 DDAGEPMPGVTITAD
-53 GTNIGTITNTD
+53 GSASGTITDVNGTYTLSLSS
-64 GKYSINIPEKRK
+64 KANA
-76 SLTFSFLGYI
+76 LTFSFLGYI
-86 SQTLDIVGQQTINVV
+86 SQTVNIDGQKTINVR

-106 MKIEEVVVIGY
+106 MKLDEVVVIGY

-132 GVDKLEDVASP
+132 GVDKLADVASP
-143 NLVSALGG
+143 NLVSTLGG
-151 RLAGVYVQQN
+151 RLAGVTVQQN
-161 GGGPNPTTS
+161 GGGPTPTTT

-222 AASGV
+222 GASGV
-227 VLIKTKR
+227 VIIKTKR
-234 GRSEMR
+234 GTANMK

-247 YYGFSARSKKL
+247 YYGFATPSKKL
-258 DMLSASQLATIYN
+258 NMLTASQLATIYN
-271 EASDNDNTPRLE
+271 EASDNDGTPRLE
-283 EFANPSAM
+283 DFTNPSAM
-291 KDVTDWQDEVFRTAS
+291 KDVTDWQDEVFRTAP
-306 MQSYNVSLTGGGEN
+306 MQSYNISLSGGGNN

-325 GFTAQDNDGIL
+325 SFTAQNTDGIL
-336 RNTYNKRYTLRI
+336 LNTYNKRYTLRI

-355 KKFKFGESINLS
+355 KRFKFGESINLS

-375 TRGDNVGAMIQT
+375 TRGDNVGAIIHT

-404 GVFSSN
+404 GVPSTN

-420 FERNTQRNRFFQL
+420 FKRNTQRYRYFQM
-433 EGNAY
+433 EGNMY
-438 LQYEILPGFSAK
+438 LQYEILPGLSAK
-450 VSGSL
+450 ISGSL
-455 KVIDNDTKTF
+455 KVIDNDQKTF
-465 NVKEPEPGKPN
+465 NVREPEPGKPN

-482 MFRAINIGWIG
+482 MLRAMNIGWIG
-493 EGFLYYDKSFQ
+493 EGFLYYDKIFNKK
-504 QHKINAMMG
+504 HKVNAMLG
-513 FSAMKNTGEDLSASK
+513 YSAMKNTAEDFSASK
-528 SGFDFEYPTFQYLNA
+528 SEFDFEYPTFQYLNA

-556 DGLVSGLLRLNYSY
+556 DALMSVLFRANYSY
-570 ADKYIVALNMR
+570 ADKYIASFNMR
-581 TDGSSKF
+581 ADGSSKF

-606 TQEKFMNNISWL
+606 SQEAFMKDLTWL

-675 LKWETTTQTNVGIDA
+675 LKWETTTQANVGIDA
-690 ALLKNKLLLTLDYY
+690 SLFKNKLLLTLDYY
-704 DKRTKDIL
+704 NKKTKDIL

-729 NGATVHNKGFEA
+729 NGATVKNHGFEA
-741 TITYRDQIRDFSYDV
+741 TIEYRDRIRDFSYDV

-761 SYKNK
+761 TYRNK
-766 VVSLGNDA
+766 VTSLGNNA

-802 YKTDGIFKSE
+802 YKTAGIFKSE
-812 EEVKTYT
+812 AEVEAYT

-825 YQPLAKPGDFR
+825 YQPLAQPGDFR
-836 YADINNDGVLDSDDR
+836 FEDVNKDGVLDADDR
-851 TNLGDAIPDFCYGL
+851 TKIGDAVPDFSYGL
-865 NLDLGY
+865 NIDLAY
-871 KNFDLNIFMQGVQGT
+871 KGFDLNVFMQGVQGT
-886 QIWNAIRYTFGF
+886 DIWNAIRYTFGF
-898 TGLKYNYFSEIM
+898 VGLKYNYFEEVL

-923 RATWMD
+923 RATWTD
-929 PNNNKRPSDYYL
+929 PNNNKRPSDYYI

-954 GYTIPKALTRKVG
+954 GYTLPRPLTKRVGIEKV
-967 LEKIR
+967 R
-972 FYISAQNLFTITSY
+972 FYVSAQNLFTITSY

-997 VGADLESNVD
+997 IGADLESNVD
-1007 RGQYPQSKSYSF
+1007 RGQYPQSRSYSV
-1019 GVNLVF
+1019 GVNVVF

>member
-234 GRSEMR
+234 GRSGMR

-690 ALLKNKLLLTLDYY
+690 ALLKK
-704 DKRTKDIL
+704 
-712 INPPALGAYG
+712 
-722 SIGNQLI
+722 Q
-729 NGATVHNKGFEA
+729 
-741 TITYRDQIRDFSYDV
+741 TI
-756 SFNIS
+756 
-761 SYKNK
+761 
-766 VVSLGNDA
+766 A
-774 QPIYGPKFRDA
+774 
-785 YSITRTDVGN
+785 
-795 PIGYFYG
+795 
-802 YKTDGIFKSE
+802 
-812 EEVKTYT
+812 
-819 NSKGEL
+819 
-825 YQPLAKPGDFR
+825 DFR
-836 YADINNDGVLDSDDR
+836 L
-851 TNLGDAIPDFCYGL
+851 L
-865 NLDLGY
+865 
-871 KNFDLNIFMQGVQGT
+871 
-886 QIWNAIRYTFGF
+886 
-898 TGLKYNYFSEIM
+898 
-910 GRWTPDN
+910 
-917 VNATVP
+917 
-923 RATWMD
+923 
-929 PNNNKRPSDYYL
+929 
-941 EDGSYLRMKNISL
+941 
-954 GYTIPKALTRKVG
+954 
-967 LEKIR
+967 
-972 FYISAQNLFTITSY
+972 
-986 SGYDPELGIDT
+986 
-997 VGADLESNVD
+997 
-1007 RGQYPQSKSYSF
+1007 
-1019 GVNLVF
+1019 

>member
-234 GRSEMR
+234 GRSGMR

-581 TDGSSKF
+581 ADGSSKF

-598 SFSAAWRM
+598 SFSAAWR
-606 TQEKFMNNISWL
+606 
-618 DDLKLRVSYG
+618 
-628 SLGNQSV
+628 
-635 ASYAYMAT
+635 
-643 YTTSLPDGRYTFG
+643 
-656 PGTQTLYQGYYAG
+656 
-669 VMANPD
+669 
-675 LKWETTTQTNVGIDA
+675 
-690 ALLKNKLLLTLDYY
+690 KN
-704 DKRTKDIL
+704 R
-712 INPPALGAYG
+712 
-722 SIGNQLI
+722 NQLWLS
-729 NGATVHNKGFEA
+729 
-741 TITYRDQIRDFSYDV
+741 RCM
-756 SFNIS
+756 
-761 SYKNK
+761 
-766 VVSLGNDA
+766 
-774 QPIYGPKFRDA
+774 
-785 YSITRTDVGN
+785 
-795 PIGYFYG
+795 GYW
-802 YKTDGIFKSE
+802 
-812 EEVKTYT
+812 
-819 NSKGEL
+819 
-825 YQPLAKPGDFR
+825 R
-836 YADINNDGVLDSDDR
+836 
-851 TNLGDAIPDFCYGL
+851 
-865 NLDLGY
+865 
-871 KNFDLNIFMQGVQGT
+871 
-886 QIWNAIRYTFGF
+886 
-898 TGLKYNYFSEIM
+898 
-910 GRWTPDN
+910 
-917 VNATVP
+917 
-923 RATWMD
+923 
-929 PNNNKRPSDYYL
+929 
-941 EDGSYLRMKNISL
+941 
-954 GYTIPKALTRKVG
+954 
-967 LEKIR
+967 
-972 FYISAQNLFTITSY
+972 
-986 SGYDPELGIDT
+986 
-997 VGADLESNVD
+997 
-1007 RGQYPQSKSYSF
+1007 
-1019 GVNLVF
+1019 

>member
-1 MISIYKSRYSAIIL
+1 MKPTCQSKYSAIIL

-32 IQGTVK
+32 IQGSVK
-38 DIEGNPMPGVTIMVD
+38 DMEGNPMPGVTIMAD
-53 GTNIGTITNTD
+53 GTNAGTITNTD
-64 GKYSINIPEKRK
+64 GKYSINVPEKGK

-86 SQTLDIVGQQTINVV
+86 SQTLDITGKQTINVF

-193 ADLESVNPT
+193 ADLESVNPS

-234 GRSEMR
+234 GRSGMR

-247 YYGFSARSKKL
+247 YYGFSTRSKKL

-271 EASDNDNTPRLE
+271 EASDNDNTPKLE

-375 TRGDNVGAMIQT
+375 TRGDNVGA
-387 LAYHPDVPV
+387 AYHPDVPI

-450 VSGSL
+450 ISGSL

-465 NVKEPEPGKPN
+465 SVKEPEPGKPN

-482 MFRAINIGWIG
+482 MFRAMNIGWIG

-570 ADKYIVALNMR
+570 ADKYIVSLNMR
-581 TDGSSKF
+581 ADGSSKF

-598 SFSAAWRM
+598 SFS
-606 TQEKFMNNISWL
+606 L
-618 DDLKLRVSYG
+618 
-628 SLGNQSV
+628 
-635 ASYAYMAT
+635 
-643 YTTSLPDGRYTFG
+643 
-656 PGTQTLYQGYYAG
+656 
-669 VMANPD
+669 
-675 LKWETTTQTNVGIDA
+675 
-690 ALLKNKLLLTLDYY
+690 
-704 DKRTKDIL
+704 
-712 INPPALGAYG
+712 
-722 SIGNQLI
+722 
-729 NGATVHNKGFEA
+729 H
-741 TITYRDQIRDFSYDV
+741 
-756 SFNIS
+756 
-761 SYKNK
+761 
-766 VVSLGNDA
+766 
-774 QPIYGPKFRDA
+774 
-785 YSITRTDVGN
+785 
-795 PIGYFYG
+795 
-802 YKTDGIFKSE
+802 
-812 EEVKTYT
+812 
-819 NSKGEL
+819 GE
-825 YQPLAKPGDFR
+825 
-836 YADINNDGVLDSDDR
+836 
-851 TNLGDAIPDFCYGL
+851 
-865 NLDLGY
+865 
-871 KNFDLNIFMQGVQGT
+871 
-886 QIWNAIRYTFGF
+886 
-898 TGLKYNYFSEIM
+898 
-910 GRWTPDN
+910 
-917 VNATVP
+917 
-923 RATWMD
+923 
-929 PNNNKRPSDYYL
+929 
-941 EDGSYLRMKNISL
+941 
-954 GYTIPKALTRKVG
+954 
-967 LEKIR
+967 
-972 FYISAQNLFTITSY
+972 
-986 SGYDPELGIDT
+986 
-997 VGADLESNVD
+997 
-1007 RGQYPQSKSYSF
+1007 
-1019 GVNLVF
+1019 

>member
-1 MISIYKSRYSAIIL
+1 
-15 FAICLIM
+15 M

-32 IQGTVK
+32 IQGSVK
-38 DIEGNPMPGVTIMVD
+38 DMEGNPMPGVTIMAD
-53 GTNIGTITNTD
+53 GTNAGTITNTD
-64 GKYSINIPEKRK
+64 GKYSINVPEKGK

-86 SQTLDIVGQQTINVV
+86 SQTLDITGKQTINVF

-193 ADLESVNPT
+193 ADLESVNPS

-234 GRSEMR
+234 GRSGMR

-247 YYGFSARSKKL
+247 YYGFSTRSKKL

-271 EASDNDNTPRLE
+271 EASDNDNTPKLE

-375 TRGDNVGAMIQT
+375 TRGDNVGA
-387 LAYHPDVPV
+387 AYHPDVPI

-450 VSGSL
+450 ISGSL

-465 NVKEPEPGKPN
+465 SVKEPEPGKPN

-482 MFRAINIGWIG
+482 MFRAMNIGWIG

-570 ADKYIVALNMR
+570 ADKYIVSLNMR
-581 TDGSSKF
+581 ADGSSKF

-598 SFSAAWRM
+598 SFS
-606 TQEKFMNNISWL
+606 L
-618 DDLKLRVSYG
+618 
-628 SLGNQSV
+628 
-635 ASYAYMAT
+635 
-643 YTTSLPDGRYTFG
+643 
-656 PGTQTLYQGYYAG
+656 
-669 VMANPD
+669 
-675 LKWETTTQTNVGIDA
+675 
-690 ALLKNKLLLTLDYY
+690 
-704 DKRTKDIL
+704 
-712 INPPALGAYG
+712 
-722 SIGNQLI
+722 
-729 NGATVHNKGFEA
+729 H
-741 TITYRDQIRDFSYDV
+741 
-756 SFNIS
+756 
-761 SYKNK
+761 
-766 VVSLGNDA
+766 
-774 QPIYGPKFRDA
+774 
-785 YSITRTDVGN
+785 
-795 PIGYFYG
+795 
-802 YKTDGIFKSE
+802 
-812 EEVKTYT
+812 
-819 NSKGEL
+819 GE
-825 YQPLAKPGDFR
+825 
-836 YADINNDGVLDSDDR
+836 
-851 TNLGDAIPDFCYGL
+851 
-865 NLDLGY
+865 
-871 KNFDLNIFMQGVQGT
+871 
-886 QIWNAIRYTFGF
+886 
-898 TGLKYNYFSEIM
+898 
-910 GRWTPDN
+910 
-917 VNATVP
+917 
-923 RATWMD
+923 
-929 PNNNKRPSDYYL
+929 
-941 EDGSYLRMKNISL
+941 
-954 GYTIPKALTRKVG
+954 
-967 LEKIR
+967 
-972 FYISAQNLFTITSY
+972 
-986 SGYDPELGIDT
+986 
-997 VGADLESNVD
+997 
-1007 RGQYPQSKSYSF
+1007 
-1019 GVNLVF
+1019 

>member
-1 MISIYKSRYSAIIL
+1 MKPTCQSKYSAIIL

-32 IQGTVK
+32 IQGSVK
-38 DIEGNPMPGVTIMVD
+38 DMEGNPMPGVTIMAD
-53 GTNIGTITNTD
+53 GTNAGTITNTD
-64 GKYSINIPEKRK
+64 GKYSINVPEKGK

-86 SQTLDIVGQQTINVV
+86 SQTLDITGKQTINVF

-193 ADLESVNPT
+193 ADLESVNPS

-234 GRSEMR
+234 GRSGMR

-247 YYGFSARSKKL
+247 YYGFSTRSKKL

-271 EASDNDNTPRLE
+271 EASDNDNTPKLE

-387 LAYHPDVPV
+387 LAYHPDVPI

-450 VSGSL
+450 ISGSL

-465 NVKEPEPGKPN
+465 SVKEPEPGKPN

-482 MFRAINIGWIG
+482 MFRAMNIGWIG

-570 ADKYIVALNMR
+570 ADKYIV
-581 TDGSSKF
+581 S
-588 AKGNRWGYFP
+588 
-598 SFSAAWRM
+598 
-606 TQEKFMNNISWL
+606 
-618 DDLKLRVSYG
+618 LK
-628 SLGNQSV
+628 
-635 ASYAYMAT
+635 
-643 YTTSLPDGRYTFG
+643 
-656 PGTQTLYQGYYAG
+656 
-669 VMANPD
+669 
-675 LKWETTTQTNVGIDA
+675 
-690 ALLKNKLLLTLDYY
+690 
-704 DKRTKDIL
+704 
-712 INPPALGAYG
+712 
-722 SIGNQLI
+722 
-729 NGATVHNKGFEA
+729 
-741 TITYRDQIRDFSYDV
+741 
-756 SFNIS
+756 
-761 SYKNK
+761 
-766 VVSLGNDA
+766 
-774 QPIYGPKFRDA
+774 
-785 YSITRTDVGN
+785 
-795 PIGYFYG
+795 
-802 YKTDGIFKSE
+802 
-812 EEVKTYT
+812 
-819 NSKGEL
+819 
-825 YQPLAKPGDFR
+825 
-836 YADINNDGVLDSDDR
+836 
-851 TNLGDAIPDFCYGL
+851 
-865 NLDLGY
+865 
-871 KNFDLNIFMQGVQGT
+871 
-886 QIWNAIRYTFGF
+886 
-898 TGLKYNYFSEIM
+898 
-910 GRWTPDN
+910 
-917 VNATVP
+917 
-923 RATWMD
+923 
-929 PNNNKRPSDYYL
+929 
-941 EDGSYLRMKNISL
+941 
-954 GYTIPKALTRKVG
+954 
-967 LEKIR
+967 
-972 FYISAQNLFTITSY
+972 
-986 SGYDPELGIDT
+986 
-997 VGADLESNVD
+997 
-1007 RGQYPQSKSYSF
+1007 
-1019 GVNLVF
+1019 

>member
-1 MISIYKSRYSAIIL
+1 MKPTCQSKYSAIIL

-32 IQGTVK
+32 IQGSVK
-38 DIEGNPMPGVTIMVD
+38 DMEGNPMPGVTIMAD
-53 GTNIGTITNTD
+53 GTNAGTITNTD
-64 GKYSINIPEKRK
+64 GKYSINVPEKGK

-86 SQTLDIVGQQTINVV
+86 SQTLDITGKQTINVF

-193 ADLESVNPT
+193 ADLESVNPS

-234 GRSEMR
+234 GRSGMR

-247 YYGFSARSKKL
+247 YYGFSTRSKKL

-271 EASDNDNTPRLE
+271 EASDNDNTPKLE
-283 EFANPSAM
+283 EFVNPSAM

-387 LAYHPDVPV
+387 LAYHPDVPI

-450 VSGSL
+450 ISGSL

-465 NVKEPEPGKPN
+465 SVKEPEPGKPN

-482 MFRAINIGWIG
+482 MFRAMNIGWIG

-513 FSAMKNTGEDLSASK
+513 F
-528 SGFDFEYPTFQYLNA
+528 
-543 GTLNPVCYGGYGE
+543 
-556 DGLVSGLLRLNYSY
+556 
-570 ADKYIVALNMR
+570 
-581 TDGSSKF
+581 
-588 AKGNRWGYFP
+588 
-598 SFSAAWRM
+598 
-606 TQEKFMNNISWL
+606 
-618 DDLKLRVSYG
+618 
-628 SLGNQSV
+628 
-635 ASYAYMAT
+635 
-643 YTTSLPDGRYTFG
+643 
-656 PGTQTLYQGYYAG
+656 
-669 VMANPD
+669 
-675 LKWETTTQTNVGIDA
+675 
-690 ALLKNKLLLTLDYY
+690 
-704 DKRTKDIL
+704 
-712 INPPALGAYG
+712 
-722 SIGNQLI
+722 
-729 NGATVHNKGFEA
+729 
-741 TITYRDQIRDFSYDV
+741 
-756 SFNIS
+756 
-761 SYKNK
+761 
-766 VVSLGNDA
+766 
-774 QPIYGPKFRDA
+774 
-785 YSITRTDVGN
+785 
-795 PIGYFYG
+795 
-802 YKTDGIFKSE
+802 
-812 EEVKTYT
+812 
-819 NSKGEL
+819 
-825 YQPLAKPGDFR
+825 
-836 YADINNDGVLDSDDR
+836 
-851 TNLGDAIPDFCYGL
+851 
-865 NLDLGY
+865 
-871 KNFDLNIFMQGVQGT
+871 
-886 QIWNAIRYTFGF
+886 
-898 TGLKYNYFSEIM
+898 
-910 GRWTPDN
+910 
-917 VNATVP
+917 
-923 RATWMD
+923 
-929 PNNNKRPSDYYL
+929 
-941 EDGSYLRMKNISL
+941 
-954 GYTIPKALTRKVG
+954 
-967 LEKIR
+967 
-972 FYISAQNLFTITSY
+972 
-986 SGYDPELGIDT
+986 
-997 VGADLESNVD
+997 
-1007 RGQYPQSKSYSF
+1007 
-1019 GVNLVF
+1019 

>member
-1 MISIYKSRYSAIIL
+1 MKPTCQSKYSAIIL

-22 EIPLWAQQKA
+22 EIPLRAQQKA
-32 IQGTVK
+32 IQGSVK
-38 DIEGNPMPGVTIMVD
+38 DMEGNPMPGVTIMAD
-53 GTNIGTITNTD
+53 GTNAGTITNTD
-64 GKYSINIPEKRK
+64 GKYSINVPEKGK

-86 SQTLDIVGQQTINVV
+86 SQTLDITGKQTINVF

-193 ADLESVNPT
+193 ADLESVNPS

-234 GRSEMR
+234 GRSGMR

-247 YYGFSARSKKL
+247 YYGFSTRSKKL

-271 EASDNDNTPRLE
+271 EASDNDNTPKLE

-387 LAYHPDVPV
+387 LAYHPDVPI

-450 VSGSL
+450 ISGSL

-465 NVKEPEPGKPN
+465 SVKEPEPGKPN

-482 MFRAINIGWIG
+482 MFRAMNIGWIG

-570 ADKYIVALNMR
+570 ADKYIVSLNMR
-581 TDGSSKF
+581 ADGSSKF

-606 TQEKFMNNISWL
+606 TQEKFMNHISWL

-628 SLGNQSV
+628 SLGNQSDRK
-635 ASYAYMAT
+635 S
-643 YTTSLPDGRYTFG
+643 
-656 PGTQTLYQGYYAG
+656 
-669 VMANPD
+669 
-675 LKWETTTQTNVGIDA
+675 
-690 ALLKNKLLLTLDYY
+690 
-704 DKRTKDIL
+704 
-712 INPPALGAYG
+712 
-722 SIGNQLI
+722 
-729 NGATVHNKGFEA
+729 
-741 TITYRDQIRDFSYDV
+741 
-756 SFNIS
+756 
-761 SYKNK
+761 
-766 VVSLGNDA
+766 VV
-774 QPIYGPKFRDA
+774 
-785 YSITRTDVGN
+785 
-795 PIGYFYG
+795 
-802 YKTDGIFKSE
+802 
-812 EEVKTYT
+812 
-819 NSKGEL
+819 
-825 YQPLAKPGDFR
+825 
-836 YADINNDGVLDSDDR
+836 
-851 TNLGDAIPDFCYGL
+851 
-865 NLDLGY
+865 
-871 KNFDLNIFMQGVQGT
+871 
-886 QIWNAIRYTFGF
+886 
-898 TGLKYNYFSEIM
+898 
-910 GRWTPDN
+910 
-917 VNATVP
+917 
-923 RATWMD
+923 
-929 PNNNKRPSDYYL
+929 
-941 EDGSYLRMKNISL
+941 
-954 GYTIPKALTRKVG
+954 
-967 LEKIR
+967 
-972 FYISAQNLFTITSY
+972 
-986 SGYDPELGIDT
+986 
-997 VGADLESNVD
+997 
-1007 RGQYPQSKSYSF
+1007 
-1019 GVNLVF
+1019 

>member
-1 MISIYKSRYSAIIL
+1 MKPTCQSKYSAIIL

-32 IQGTVK
+32 IQGSVK
-38 DIEGNPMPGVTIMVD
+38 DMEGNPMPGVTIMAD
-53 GTNIGTITNTD
+53 GTNAGTITNTD
-64 GKYSINIPEKRK
+64 GKYSINVPEKGK

-86 SQTLDIVGQQTINVV
+86 SQTLDITGKQTINVF

-193 ADLESVNPT
+193 ADLESVNPS

-234 GRSEMR
+234 GRSGMR

-247 YYGFSARSKKL
+247 YYGFSTRSKKL

-271 EASDNDNTPRLE
+271 EASDNDNTPKLE

-387 LAYHPDVPV
+387 LAYHPDVPI

-450 VSGSL
+450 ISGSL

-465 NVKEPEPGKPN
+465 SVKEPEPGKPN

-482 MFRAINIGWIG
+482 MFRAMNIGWIG

-528 SGFDFEYPTFQYLNA
+528 SGFDFEYPTFQ
-543 GTLNPVCYGGYGE
+543 
-556 DGLVSGLLRLNYSY
+556 S
-570 ADKYIVALNMR
+570 
-581 TDGSSKF
+581 
-588 AKGNRWGYFP
+588 
-598 SFSAAWRM
+598 
-606 TQEKFMNNISWL
+606 Q
-618 DDLKLRVSYG
+618 
-628 SLGNQSV
+628 
-635 ASYAYMAT
+635 
-643 YTTSLPDGRYTFG
+643 
-656 PGTQTLYQGYYAG
+656 
-669 VMANPD
+669 
-675 LKWETTTQTNVGIDA
+675 
-690 ALLKNKLLLTLDYY
+690 
-704 DKRTKDIL
+704 
-712 INPPALGAYG
+712 
-722 SIGNQLI
+722 
-729 NGATVHNKGFEA
+729 
-741 TITYRDQIRDFSYDV
+741 
-756 SFNIS
+756 
-761 SYKNK
+761 
-766 VVSLGNDA
+766 
-774 QPIYGPKFRDA
+774 
-785 YSITRTDVGN
+785 
-795 PIGYFYG
+795 
-802 YKTDGIFKSE
+802 
-812 EEVKTYT
+812 
-819 NSKGEL
+819 
-825 YQPLAKPGDFR
+825 
-836 YADINNDGVLDSDDR
+836 
-851 TNLGDAIPDFCYGL
+851 
-865 NLDLGY
+865 
-871 KNFDLNIFMQGVQGT
+871 
-886 QIWNAIRYTFGF
+886 
-898 TGLKYNYFSEIM
+898 
-910 GRWTPDN
+910 
-917 VNATVP
+917 
-923 RATWMD
+923 
-929 PNNNKRPSDYYL
+929 
-941 EDGSYLRMKNISL
+941 
-954 GYTIPKALTRKVG
+954 
-967 LEKIR
+967 
-972 FYISAQNLFTITSY
+972 
-986 SGYDPELGIDT
+986 
-997 VGADLESNVD
+997 
-1007 RGQYPQSKSYSF
+1007 
-1019 GVNLVF
+1019 

>member
-1 MISIYKSRYSAIIL
+1 MKPTCQSKYSAIIL

-32 IQGTVK
+32 IQGSVK
-38 DIEGNPMPGVTIMVD
+38 DMEGNPMPGVTIMAD
-53 GTNIGTITNTD
+53 GTNAGTITNTD
-64 GKYSINIPEKRK
+64 GKYSINVPEKGK

-86 SQTLDIVGQQTINVV
+86 SQTLDITGKQTINVF

-193 ADLESVNPT
+193 ADLESVNPS

-234 GRSEMR
+234 GRSGMR

-247 YYGFSARSKKL
+247 YYGFSTRSKKL

-271 EASDNDNTPRLE
+271 EASDNDNTPKLE

-387 LAYHPDVPV
+387 LAYHPDVPI

-450 VSGSL
+450 ISGSL

-465 NVKEPEPGKPN
+465 SVKEPEPGKPN

-482 MFRAINIGWIG
+482 MFRAMNIGWIG

-570 ADKYIVALNMR
+570 ADKYIVSLNMR
-581 TDGSSKF
+581 ADGSSKF

-606 TQEKFMNNISWL
+606 TQEKFMNHISWL

-628 SLGNQSV
+628 V
-635 ASYAYMAT
+635 
-643 YTTSLPDGRYTFG
+643 
-656 PGTQTLYQGYYAG
+656 
-669 VMANPD
+669 
-675 LKWETTTQTNVGIDA
+675 
-690 ALLKNKLLLTLDYY
+690 
-704 DKRTKDIL
+704 
-712 INPPALGAYG
+712 
-722 SIGNQLI
+722 
-729 NGATVHNKGFEA
+729 
-741 TITYRDQIRDFSYDV
+741 
-756 SFNIS
+756 
-761 SYKNK
+761 
-766 VVSLGNDA
+766 
-774 QPIYGPKFRDA
+774 
-785 YSITRTDVGN
+785 
-795 PIGYFYG
+795 
-802 YKTDGIFKSE
+802 
-812 EEVKTYT
+812 
-819 NSKGEL
+819 
-825 YQPLAKPGDFR
+825 
-836 YADINNDGVLDSDDR
+836 
-851 TNLGDAIPDFCYGL
+851 
-865 NLDLGY
+865 
-871 KNFDLNIFMQGVQGT
+871 
-886 QIWNAIRYTFGF
+886 
-898 TGLKYNYFSEIM
+898 
-910 GRWTPDN
+910 
-917 VNATVP
+917 
-923 RATWMD
+923 
-929 PNNNKRPSDYYL
+929 
-941 EDGSYLRMKNISL
+941 
-954 GYTIPKALTRKVG
+954 
-967 LEKIR
+967 
-972 FYISAQNLFTITSY
+972 
-986 SGYDPELGIDT
+986 
-997 VGADLESNVD
+997 
-1007 RGQYPQSKSYSF
+1007 
-1019 GVNLVF
+1019 

>member
-1 MISIYKSRYSAIIL
+1 MKPTCQSKYSAIIL

-32 IQGTVK
+32 IQGSVK
-38 DIEGNPMPGVTIMVD
+38 DMEGNPMPGVTIMAD
-53 GTNIGTITNTD
+53 GTNAGTITNTD
-64 GKYSINIPEKRK
+64 GKYSINVPEKGK

-86 SQTLDIVGQQTINVV
+86 SQTLDITGKQTINVF

-193 ADLESVNPT
+193 ADLESVNPS

-234 GRSEMR
+234 GRSGMR

-247 YYGFSARSKKL
+247 YYGFSTRSKKL

-271 EASDNDNTPRLE
+271 EASDNDNTPKLE
-283 EFANPSAM
+283 EFVNPSAM

-387 LAYHPDVPV
+387 LAYHPDVPI

-450 VSGSL
+450 ISGSL

-465 NVKEPEPGKPN
+465 SVKEPEPGKPN

-482 MFRAINIGWIG
+482 MFRAMNIGWIG

-570 ADKYIVALNMR
+570 ADKYIVSLNMR

-606 TQEKFMNNISWL
+606 TQEKFMNHISWL

-675 LKWETTTQTNVGIDA
+675 LKWETTTQANV
-690 ALLKNKLLLTLDYY
+690 
-704 DKRTKDIL
+704 
-712 INPPALGAYG
+712 P
-722 SIGNQLI
+722 
-729 NGATVHNKGFEA
+729 
-741 TITYRDQIRDFSYDV
+741 
-756 SFNIS
+756 
-761 SYKNK
+761 
-766 VVSLGNDA
+766 
-774 QPIYGPKFRDA
+774 
-785 YSITRTDVGN
+785 
-795 PIGYFYG
+795 
-802 YKTDGIFKSE
+802 
-812 EEVKTYT
+812 
-819 NSKGEL
+819 
-825 YQPLAKPGDFR
+825 
-836 YADINNDGVLDSDDR
+836 
-851 TNLGDAIPDFCYGL
+851 
-865 NLDLGY
+865 
-871 KNFDLNIFMQGVQGT
+871 
-886 QIWNAIRYTFGF
+886 
-898 TGLKYNYFSEIM
+898 
-910 GRWTPDN
+910 
-917 VNATVP
+917 
-923 RATWMD
+923 
-929 PNNNKRPSDYYL
+929 
-941 EDGSYLRMKNISL
+941 
-954 GYTIPKALTRKVG
+954 
-967 LEKIR
+967 
-972 FYISAQNLFTITSY
+972 
-986 SGYDPELGIDT
+986 
-997 VGADLESNVD
+997 
-1007 RGQYPQSKSYSF
+1007 
-1019 GVNLVF
+1019 

>member
-1 MISIYKSRYSAIIL
+1 MKPTCQSKYSAIIL

-32 IQGTVK
+32 IQGSVK
-38 DIEGNPMPGVTIMVD
+38 DMEGNPMPGVTIMAD
-53 GTNIGTITNTD
+53 GTNAGTITNTD
-64 GKYSINIPEKRK
+64 GKYSINVPEKGK

-86 SQTLDIVGQQTINVV
+86 SQTLDITGKQTINVF

-193 ADLESVNPT
+193 ADLESVNPS

-234 GRSEMR
+234 GRSGMR

-247 YYGFSARSKKL
+247 YYGFSTRSKKL

-271 EASDNDNTPRLE
+271 EASDNDNTPKLE

-387 LAYHPDVPV
+387 LAYHPDVPI

-450 VSGSL
+450 ISGSL

-465 NVKEPEPGKPN
+465 SVKEPEPGKPN

-482 MFRAINIGWIG
+482 MFRAMNIGWIG

-570 ADKYIVALNMR
+570 ADKYIVSLNMR
-581 TDGSSKF
+581 ADGSSKF

-598 SFSAAWRM
+598 SFS
-606 TQEKFMNNISWL
+606 
-618 DDLKLRVSYG
+618 
-628 SLGNQSV
+628 
-635 ASYAYMAT
+635 
-643 YTTSLPDGRYTFG
+643 
-656 PGTQTLYQGYYAG
+656 
-669 VMANPD
+669 
-675 LKWETTTQTNVGIDA
+675 
-690 ALLKNKLLLTLDYY
+690 
-704 DKRTKDIL
+704 KDE
-712 INPPALGAYG
+712 N
-722 SIGNQLI
+722 
-729 NGATVHNKGFEA
+729 
-741 TITYRDQIRDFSYDV
+741 
-756 SFNIS
+756 
-761 SYKNK
+761 
-766 VVSLGNDA
+766 
-774 QPIYGPKFRDA
+774 
-785 YSITRTDVGN
+785 
-795 PIGYFYG
+795 
-802 YKTDGIFKSE
+802 
-812 EEVKTYT
+812 
-819 NSKGEL
+819 
-825 YQPLAKPGDFR
+825 
-836 YADINNDGVLDSDDR
+836 
-851 TNLGDAIPDFCYGL
+851 
-865 NLDLGY
+865 
-871 KNFDLNIFMQGVQGT
+871 
-886 QIWNAIRYTFGF
+886 
-898 TGLKYNYFSEIM
+898 
-910 GRWTPDN
+910 
-917 VNATVP
+917 
-923 RATWMD
+923 
-929 PNNNKRPSDYYL
+929 
-941 EDGSYLRMKNISL
+941 
-954 GYTIPKALTRKVG
+954 
-967 LEKIR
+967 
-972 FYISAQNLFTITSY
+972 
-986 SGYDPELGIDT
+986 
-997 VGADLESNVD
+997 DLEI
-1007 RGQYPQSKSYSF
+1007 KIHESYF
-1019 GVNLVF
+1019 MA

>member
-22 EIPLWAQQKA
+22 AIPLWAQQKA

-234 GRSEMR
+234 GRSGMR

-283 EFANPSAM
+283 EFANPSTM

-581 TDGSSKF
+581 ADGSSKF

-618 DDLKLRVSYG
+618 DDLR
-628 SLGNQSV
+628 
-635 ASYAYMAT
+635 
-643 YTTSLPDGRYTFG
+643 
-656 PGTQTLYQGYYAG
+656 
-669 VMANPD
+669 
-675 LKWETTTQTNVGIDA
+675 
-690 ALLKNKLLLTLDYY
+690 
-704 DKRTKDIL
+704 
-712 INPPALGAYG
+712 
-722 SIGNQLI
+722 
-729 NGATVHNKGFEA
+729 
-741 TITYRDQIRDFSYDV
+741 
-756 SFNIS
+756 
-761 SYKNK
+761 
-766 VVSLGNDA
+766 
-774 QPIYGPKFRDA
+774 
-785 YSITRTDVGN
+785 
-795 PIGYFYG
+795 
-802 YKTDGIFKSE
+802 
-812 EEVKTYT
+812 
-819 NSKGEL
+819 
-825 YQPLAKPGDFR
+825 
-836 YADINNDGVLDSDDR
+836 GVL
-851 TNLGDAIPDFCYGL
+851 
-865 NLDLGY
+865 
-871 KNFDLNIFMQGVQGT
+871 
-886 QIWNAIRYTFGF
+886 
-898 TGLKYNYFSEIM
+898 
-910 GRWTPDN
+910 
-917 VNATVP
+917 
-923 RATWMD
+923 
-929 PNNNKRPSDYYL
+929 
-941 EDGSYLRMKNISL
+941 
-954 GYTIPKALTRKVG
+954 
-967 LEKIR
+967 
-972 FYISAQNLFTITSY
+972 
-986 SGYDPELGIDT
+986 
-997 VGADLESNVD
+997 
-1007 RGQYPQSKSYSF
+1007 
-1019 GVNLVF
+1019 

>member
-1 MISIYKSRYSAIIL
+1 
-15 FAICLIM
+15 M

-32 IQGTVK
+32 IQGSVK
-38 DIEGNPMPGVTIMVD
+38 DMEGNPMPGVTIMAD
-53 GTNIGTITNTD
+53 GTNAGTITNTD
-64 GKYSINIPEKRK
+64 GKYSINVPEKGK

-86 SQTLDIVGQQTINVV
+86 SQTLDITGKQTINVF

-193 ADLESVNPT
+193 ADLESVNPS

-234 GRSEMR
+234 GRSGMR

-247 YYGFSARSKKL
+247 YYGFSTRSKKL

-271 EASDNDNTPRLE
+271 EASDNDNTPKLE

-375 TRGDNVGAMIQT
+375 TRGDNVGA
-387 LAYHPDVPV
+387 AYHPDVPI

-450 VSGSL
+450 ISGSL

-465 NVKEPEPGKPN
+465 SVKEPEPGKPN

-482 MFRAINIGWIG
+482 MFRAMNIGWIG

-570 ADKYIVALNMR
+570 ADKYIVSLNMR
-581 TDGSSKF
+581 ADGSSKF

-606 TQEKFMNNISWL
+606 TQEKFMNHISWL

-635 ASYAYMAT
+635 T
-643 YTTSLPDGRYTFG
+643 WLPIPPHF
-656 PGTQTLYQGYYAG
+656 Q
-669 VMANPD
+669 M
-675 LKWETTTQTNVGIDA
+675 E
-690 ALLKNKLLLTLDYY
+690 
-704 DKRTKDIL
+704 DIL
-712 INPPALGAYG
+712 SVQVLKPY
-722 SIGNQLI
+722 
-729 NGATVHNKGFEA
+729 T
-741 TITYRDQIRDFSYDV
+741 
-756 SFNIS
+756 
-761 SYKNK
+761 K
-766 VVSLGNDA
+766 V
-774 QPIYGPKFRDA
+774 
-785 YSITRTDVGN
+785 
-795 PIGYFYG
+795 
-802 YKTDGIFKSE
+802 
-812 EEVKTYT
+812 
-819 NSKGEL
+819 
-825 YQPLAKPGDFR
+825 
-836 YADINNDGVLDSDDR
+836 
-851 TNLGDAIPDFCYGL
+851 
-865 NLDLGY
+865 
-871 KNFDLNIFMQGVQGT
+871 
-886 QIWNAIRYTFGF
+886 
-898 TGLKYNYFSEIM
+898 IM
-910 GRWTPDN
+910 R
-917 VNATVP
+917 V
-923 RATWMD
+923 
-929 PNNNKRPSDYYL
+929 
-941 EDGSYLRMKNISL
+941 
-954 GYTIPKALTRKVG
+954 
-967 LEKIR
+967 
-972 FYISAQNLFTITSY
+972 
-986 SGYDPELGIDT
+986 
-997 VGADLESNVD
+997 
-1007 RGQYPQSKSYSF
+1007 
-1019 GVNLVF
+1019 

>member
-1 MISIYKSRYSAIIL
+1 MKPTCQSKYSAIIL

-22 EIPLWAQQKA
+22 EIPLRAQQKA
-32 IQGTVK
+32 IQGSVK
-38 DIEGNPMPGVTIMVD
+38 DMEGNPMPGVTIMAD
-53 GTNIGTITNTD
+53 GTNAGTITNTD
-64 GKYSINIPEKRK
+64 GKYSINVPEKGK

-86 SQTLDIVGQQTINVV
+86 SQTLDITGKQTINVF

-193 ADLESVNPT
+193 ADLESVNPS

-234 GRSEMR
+234 GRSGMR

-247 YYGFSARSKKL
+247 YYGFSTRSKKL

-271 EASDNDNTPRLE
+271 EASDNDNTPKLE

-387 LAYHPDVPV
+387 LAYHPDVPI

-450 VSGSL
+450 ISGSL

-465 NVKEPEPGKPN
+465 SVKEPEPGKPN

-482 MFRAINIGWIG
+482 MFRAMNIGWIG

-570 ADKYIVALNMR
+570 ADKYIVSLNMR
-581 TDGSSKF
+581 ADGSSKF

-606 TQEKFMNNISWL
+606 TQEKS
-618 DDLKLRVSYG
+618 
-628 SLGNQSV
+628 
-635 ASYAYMAT
+635 
-643 YTTSLPDGRYTFG
+643 
-656 PGTQTLYQGYYAG
+656 
-669 VMANPD
+669 
-675 LKWETTTQTNVGIDA
+675 
-690 ALLKNKLLLTLDYY
+690 
-704 DKRTKDIL
+704 
-712 INPPALGAYG
+712 
-722 SIGNQLI
+722 
-729 NGATVHNKGFEA
+729 
-741 TITYRDQIRDFSYDV
+741 
-756 SFNIS
+756 
-761 SYKNK
+761 
-766 VVSLGNDA
+766 
-774 QPIYGPKFRDA
+774 
-785 YSITRTDVGN
+785 
-795 PIGYFYG
+795 
-802 YKTDGIFKSE
+802 
-812 EEVKTYT
+812 
-819 NSKGEL
+819 
-825 YQPLAKPGDFR
+825 
-836 YADINNDGVLDSDDR
+836 
-851 TNLGDAIPDFCYGL
+851 
-865 NLDLGY
+865 
-871 KNFDLNIFMQGVQGT
+871 
-886 QIWNAIRYTFGF
+886 
-898 TGLKYNYFSEIM
+898 
-910 GRWTPDN
+910 
-917 VNATVP
+917 
-923 RATWMD
+923 
-929 PNNNKRPSDYYL
+929 
-941 EDGSYLRMKNISL
+941 
-954 GYTIPKALTRKVG
+954 
-967 LEKIR
+967 
-972 FYISAQNLFTITSY
+972 
-986 SGYDPELGIDT
+986 
-997 VGADLESNVD
+997 
-1007 RGQYPQSKSYSF
+1007 
-1019 GVNLVF
+1019 